1 MSAGVTPVP
10 WGHFYPP
17 KDPPWPPWG
26 HPHNHPNHPQ
36 SPPDLPGD
44 TLPTFLGTSPP
55 PRPSLGIPP
64 CPLGNPPHSPDT
76 PLGTLPVPLGTPSRL
91 PWGPPRPSGAT
102 PRPPAP
108 PPGPPPRRGLVP
120 GAAPTLSKPF
130 SSSFLPSTSPIP
142 ANDPTGFSPIG
153 SATKSRCFWDVDMAP
168 AGGGTG
174 RAVDGGPG
182 GTLRGPARPRDPPPG
197 PSGTLP
203 GTPRDP
209 PPALTARSR
218 RSLPP
223 QAVTCARV
231 LRHFRRRAAAGQ
243 ERRWGGRKWWG
254 GTALGPRRGH
264 RERRGPPEAGAG
276 RQGAW
281 PVAGGRSTCRK

>member
-10 WGHFYPP
+10 WGHSYPP
-17 KDPPWPPWG
+17 KDPPWG
-26 HPHNHPNHPQ
+26 
-36 SPPDLPGD
+36 LPGPLGA
-44 TLPTFLGTSPP
+44 TPTTTPITRRAPP
-55 PRPSLGIPP
+55 ISLVTPPHLLRDIPPLPRPSLGIPP
-64 CPLGNPPHSPDT
+64 CPLGNPPRSPDT
-76 PLGTLPVPLGTPSRL
+76 PLGTPPVPLRTPSRL

-153 SATKSRCFWDVDMAP
+153 SATKSRCFCDVDMAP

-174 RAVDGGPG
+174 RAVDGEPG
-182 GTLRGPARPRDPPPG
+182 GTPRGPARSRDPPLG

-209 PPALTARSR
+209 PPGPHRSLPPLAPASGR
-218 RSLPP
+218 CCSRLRPLPLPP

-231 LRHFRRRAAAGQ
+231 LRHFRRRAAARQ
-243 ERRWGGRKWWG
+243 ERQWSERKWWG
-254 GTALGPRRGH
+254 EPL
-264 RERRGPPEAGAG
+264 
-276 RQGAW
+276 
-281 PVAGGRSTCRK
+281 